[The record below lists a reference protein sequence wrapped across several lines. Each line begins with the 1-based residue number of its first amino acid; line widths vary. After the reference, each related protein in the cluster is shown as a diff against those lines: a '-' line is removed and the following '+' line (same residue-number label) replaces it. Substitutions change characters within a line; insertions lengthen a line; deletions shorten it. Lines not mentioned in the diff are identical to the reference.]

1 METEGKND
9 HGNGRIFSVPR
20 WLFRASTGFFYVAV
34 IGAFTAAILICFLL
48 GSIAMQQQAIG
59 VMQRVN
65 AIQLRQA
72 REDIERLEK
81 KLGNAN

>member
-1 METEGKND
+1 
-9 HGNGRIFSVPR
+9 
-20 WLFRASTGFFYVAV
+20 
-34 IGAFTAAILICFLL
+34 
-48 GSIAMQQQAIG
+48 MQQQAIG